1 MAYVPAAEGTYG
13 ADAGVHPS
21 VINLDPSHPSYVS
34 VPDAKFLFTAEFHCA
49 GPDLALTGQNGE
61 RYLIP
66 GYFSAQK
73 QPDLIAPNG
82 ATLPSDLV
90 HLLAGSVA
98 PGQYAQT
105 QPSAPP
111 EAIGKVE
118 KVVGSVTI
126 IRNGVSVTVS
136 VGDAVYKTDVV
147 QTGAN
152 SSVGI
157 GFPDGTALQIVAN
170 SRMALNDYSY
180 DPHGTSNV
188 ALFSLVEGTFAFVA
202 GKVAHTG
209 HMQIATP
216 AATMGI
222 RGTTGYVQEAASIT
236 ANAGNVSYSFVVV
249 DDYASTNHGQ
259 YDLIDQ
265 SGNVLATV
273 SQTEYITFVTPQ
285 GVGLPPLVSTQPMSN
300 SQVAFGQQL
309 IQQVFQTLN
318 LVNNPNAQT
327 NGANGSSTPPEQL
340 IVPLLP
346 QLIHDQ
352 GTTPLDLNNGGTG
365 STGSTGTVTVD
376 IITPPPIITSNVII
390 WSSPS
395 SGTFQTAPDWNT
407 GTVPAS
413 TDTVEI
419 NNPSV
424 VVTIDQVETIN
435 NLVLVPGVVVDIVN
449 DAQGDGFLTILGGLN
464 DGGLIEV
471 GSLGA
476 DPKLEII
483 GATTVANGAQIE
495 SNGSDAPVDFQNNQ
509 VVNAGI
515 IDATNGGTVSFEFV
529 TVLNQ
534 PGGAVG
540 QGSVIAQFGGTVTL
554 DHSIV
559 NNLDGG
565 FNDGSLTASGSNS
578 TVFLYDGTTVLGG
591 SLSAING
598 GLIVV
603 ANGAGETESNV
614 TFDGSQSSGGSALP
628 VTIVGEVL
636 IDGGTSLT
644 LLGNIVNEGTI
655 NVDTTTLGADLV
667 IDGKVTLSAGGAV
680 TLTGDGDQ
688 ITGAT
693 GGGTLDNIDNTI
705 SGAGDIVGTATNPL
719 ALENQVDGV
728 IEANIVDAVLDID
741 TGTNGIV
748 NAGLIEAD
756 GGTLIIESTT
766 VTNIG
771 SISVTSNSMLT
782 LENDQ
787 ITDTGGSITVDNG
800 GTLTVDPAT
809 INGGT
814 VTNDGGGTLSLTGGD
829 TIENGTLGNAGAL
842 NVSGAGNAIENETGF
857 TNTGSITVTSGGV
870 LAFESDQITN
880 GGGSITV
887 DSGGTLTLDP
897 TTINGGTVTNDSGGT
912 LSLTGGDTIENG
924 TLGNAGALNVS
935 GAGNAIE
942 NESGFTNTGSITIT
956 SGGVLTFESD
966 QITNGGG
973 TVTVASGGTLT
984 LDPTTINGGTVI
996 NDSGGTLSL
1005 TGGDT
1010 IESGMLGNAGAIN
1023 VSGTGNAIEN
1033 ESGFTNTG
1041 SITITSGGVL
1051 TFESDQITN
1060 TGGSITVDNG
1070 GTLAVDPTTI
1080 NGGTVTND
1088 SGGTLSLTGGDT
1100 IENGTLDNA
1109 GALNV
1114 SGTGNAI
1121 ENETGFTN
1129 TGSITITSGGV
1140 LALTDDHVSGDGQIV
1155 VDSGATLI
1163 LTDAQISG
1171 AELINEGGTIEVF
1184 GDTTINTI
1192 QSLLIGQTI
1201 VESGQVLNL
1210 ENELVLGSVT
1220 VDGSSGSTPAGVLNL
1235 EGDDT
1240 INNNTIYDGTTYNG
1254 PLTNSGRINVTGT
1267 NNVIEN
1273 DDGTAPGGANVFTN
1287 AGTIEVASGGVLTL
1301 DNDQVTNAGGT
1312 IAVDGGGTLT
1322 LDPTTISGGT
1332 VTVDGLLNAAGIDAI
1347 DRAAITVAST
1357 GTLEATSGTLTIDPG
1372 SIDNSGLLEANGGA
1386 LTIESTP
1393 VTNTG
1398 TLEATDHSTLTLSA
1412 DSITN
1417 TGGTVQADAGSV
1429 IDLAGSTVTS
1439 GTVTVDGTLDSTGTS
1454 AINGAAITVA
1464 STGTLEATS
1473 GTLTI
1478 DPGSIDNSGLL
1489 EANGGAL
1496 TIESTPVTN
1505 TGTLEATDHS
1515 TLTLSDDS
1523 VTNTGGTVQADA
1535 GSVIDLAGS
1544 TITSGTVAVDGTLDS
1559 TGTSSISD
1567 AGVVNVGTL
1576 EATSGTLTLSDDSV
1590 TNTGGTVQADAESV
1604 IDLAGSTVT
1613 SGTVTV
1619 DGTLDSTG
1627 TSAINGAAITVAS
1640 TGTLEATSG
1649 TLTIDPGS
1657 IDNSGLLEANGG
1669 ALTIESTPV
1678 TNTGTLKATG
1688 DSTLTLSDDSVTNTG
1703 GTVQADAGSVIDLAG
1718 STITSGTLTVDG
1730 TLDSTGTSSIS
1741 DASVVNVGTLEAT
1754 SETLT
1759 IDPGS
1764 IDNRGLVEANGG
1776 ALTIDATPVINSGT
1790 LEASN
1795 GGTLTLLGTTVTNTP
1810 GYTPQGTPS
1819 PAAYTFVGTG
1829 ADVVATFVGGSAGD
1843 TSVLEM
1849 SVNGGPYILSTI
1861 NNQSSGIGETYDFG
1875 FVAAGTVITFAIL
1888 NEDTGSTLSSNAA
1901 LNADG
1906 DQHVWAF
1913 NYTQGTLGFTNIDSG
1928 LALNFKDVLAAQG
1941 SDWDYN
1947 DFQVVVTGAVNQTPL
1962 PSSATVEV
1970 AGGSLLNLE
1979 GSSIT
1984 AGTVEGHPSAFS
1996 SGTVDVYGTLNS
2008 TGTSSI
2014 SDDSIFNTGTL
2025 EATSGTLTIDPGSI
2039 DNSGLLEANGGAL
2052 TIESTPV
2059 TNTGTLEATDHSTL
2073 TLSADSI
2080 TNTGGTV
2087 QADAGSVI
2095 DLAGS
2100 TVTSGTVTV
2109 DGTLDSTGTSAIN
2122 GAAITVA
2129 STGTLEATSGTLTID
2144 PGSIDNSG
2152 LLEANGGALT
2162 IESTPVTNTGTL
2174 EATDHSTLTLSADS
2188 ITNTGGTVQADAGS
2202 VIDLAGSTIT
2212 SGTVTVDGTL
2222 DSTGTSAINGAA
2234 ITVASTGTLEA
2245 TSGTLTIDPGSINNS
2260 GLLLATDDSTLV
2272 LDDNVTNSV
2281 PSGTV
2286 QVDVGSTLDLENAT
2300 ISGGIVSIGGLLNS
2314 VGTSSLTD
2322 TAITNVGTIEST
2334 SGKLIIDPGSIDN
2347 SGFLDAKGAALEIDS
2362 PLNNSGTLEATN
2374 GGALVVDSGVSVNN
2388 SGGTIYVGLGST
2400 VDIAGSISGGSAVI
2414 DGGTLTYGGNS
2425 NVATVIDGLGT
2436 LVLDSNHFAG
2446 TLYFEYGD
2454 VVDLA
2459 AIAYQ
2464 AGGPNRTELSYNSHT
2479 DTLTVGDGSG
2489 GPSITLQL
2497 VGNYQGSNFALSQD
2511 GTGTALT
2518 LRSGEGSEPPSL
2530 SLGSTTATVN
2540 EGGTVVLPSIKVT
2553 PVDSDDV
2560 ITVTITG
2567 LPSGATITD
2576 SADSTVFSGSRITL
2590 TGAEVGSKLTLHDG
2604 SNAGNFAL
2612 TVMANNT
2619 TDDGTGG
2626 EEGSSAPQTIA
2637 VAVNTSVGP
2646 AGVAGSAINLG
2657 LANQSMATGGPVTVT
2672 VSGLPSD
2679 WQLNDGTNLGNG
2691 SWTLQA
2697 DDLTTLMV
2705 LTAATYL
2712 GGVQLNVTESWTNA
2726 DGSVG
2731 LASFADN
2738 VETYAPGSPIFA
2750 WSGNDTLT
2758 GAGGNQ
2764 EFVFAQPIAS
2774 DTVYNFNPA
2783 SDKIDLVGFE
2793 NLTGFAAL
2801 QDHIVN
2807 DGNGDAVITLGPG
2820 ETISLHGVNAASLT
2834 AADFVFDQTPL
2845 VNNAGTITVD
2855 DGATL
2860 PLSGIVD
2867 NSGTI
2872 ALDGTGHAT
2881 ELQILGDGITL
2892 EGGGQITLSDS
2903 PDNAIVGTA
2912 LTTVLTNVD
2921 NNISGVGQIGS
2932 GNGNLTLINEAH
2944 GTIAADIAGGVLS
2957 IDTGQ
2962 AVVNDGLL
2970 EATNGGSLQIHD
2982 AVSGNGHALIE
2993 GGTMTFDA
3001 AANVNVTFDNG
3012 TGAPAYG
3019 ELVLGD
3025 ASAFSGQIS
3034 GFTGT
3039 APDAA
3044 HSDVIDITTIDYDS
3058 ASFSENYKASNGLLT
3073 VSDGTTVANFTL
3085 SDFSATLSFASDGK
3099 GGTLITDPP
3108 VTPQNNPTGAAPV
3121 SIGGPGNDSFVFAP
3135 QTNAG
3140 TISNGHSQQDAIDLD
3155 QLGNAHAVQEL
3166 QSLVSADAHIGSIDL
3181 AHHDGGVFVGIT
3193 DNQLHALLQSGVHL
3207 H

>member
-495 SNGSDAPVDFQNNQ
+495 LNGSDAPVDFQNNQ

-935 GAGNAIE
+935 GVGNAIE
-942 NESGFTNTGSITIT
+942 NETGFTNTGSITVT
-956 SGGVLTFESD
+956 SGGVLAFESD

-973 TVTVASGGTLT
+973 SITVDSGGALT
-984 LDPTTINGGTVI
+984 LDPTTII
-996 NDSGGTLSL
+996 
-1005 TGGDT
+1005 
-1010 IESGMLGNAGAIN
+1010 
-1023 VSGTGNAIEN
+1023 
-1033 ESGFTNTG
+1033 
-1041 SITITSGGVL
+1041 
-1051 TFESDQITN
+1051 
-1060 TGGSITVDNG
+1060 
-1070 GTLAVDPTTI
+1070 
-1080 NGGTVTND
+1080 GGTVTND

-1100 IENGTLDNA
+1100 IENGTLGNA

-1114 SGTGNAI
+1114 SGAGNAI

-1129 TGSITITSGGV
+1129 TGSITVTSGGV
-1140 LALTDDHVSGDGQIV
+1140 LALTDDYVGGDGKII

-1163 LTDAQISG
+1163 LTDTQISG

-1192 QSLLIGQTI
+1192 QSLLMGQTI

-1240 INNNTIYDGTTYNG
+1240 INNNTVYDGTTYNG
-1254 PLTNSGRINVTGT
+1254 PLTNSGRINISGT

-1287 AGTIEVASGGVLTL
+1287 AGTMEVASGGVLAL
-1301 DNDQVTNAGGT
+1301 DNDQVTNASGAIT
-1312 IAVDGGGTLT
+1312 VDDGGTLT
-1322 LDPTTISGGT
+1322 LDPTTITGGT
-1332 VTVDGLLNAAGIDAI
+1332 VAVDGLLNATGIDTI
-1347 DRAAITVAST
+1347 NGAAITVAST

-1439 GTVTVDGTLDSTGTS
+1439 GTVTVDGTLG
-1454 AINGAAITVA
+1454 
-1464 STGTLEATS
+1464 
-1473 GTLTI
+1473 
-1478 DPGSIDNSGLL
+1478 
-1489 EANGGAL
+1489 
-1496 TIESTPVTN
+1496 
-1505 TGTLEATDHS
+1505 
-1515 TLTLSDDS
+1515 
-1523 VTNTGGTVQADA
+1523 
-1535 GSVIDLAGS
+1535 
-1544 TITSGTVAVDGTLDS
+1544 
-1559 TGTSSISD
+1559 
-1567 AGVVNVGTL
+1567 
-1576 EATSGTLTLSDDSV
+1576 
-1590 TNTGGTVQADAESV
+1590 
-1604 IDLAGSTVT
+1604 
-1613 SGTVTV
+1613 
-1619 DGTLDSTG
+1619 
-1627 TSAINGAAITVAS
+1627 
-1640 TGTLEATSG
+1640 
-1649 TLTIDPGS
+1649 
-1657 IDNSGLLEANGG
+1657 
-1669 ALTIESTPV
+1669 
-1678 TNTGTLKATG
+1678 
-1688 DSTLTLSDDSVTNTG
+1688 
-1703 GTVQADAGSVIDLAG
+1703 
-1718 STITSGTLTVDG
+1718 
-1730 TLDSTGTSSIS
+1730 
-1741 DASVVNVGTLEAT
+1741 
-1754 SETLT
+1754 
-1759 IDPGS
+1759 
-1764 IDNRGLVEANGG
+1764 
-1776 ALTIDATPVINSGT
+1776 
-1790 LEASN
+1790 
-1795 GGTLTLLGTTVTNTP
+1795 
-1810 GYTPQGTPS
+1810 
-1819 PAAYTFVGTG
+1819 
-1829 ADVVATFVGGSAGD
+1829 
-1843 TSVLEM
+1843 
-1849 SVNGGPYILSTI
+1849 
-1861 NNQSSGIGETYDFG
+1861 
-1875 FVAAGTVITFAIL
+1875 
-1888 NEDTGSTLSSNAA
+1888 
-1901 LNADG
+1901 
-1906 DQHVWAF
+1906 
-1913 NYTQGTLGFTNIDSG
+1913 
-1928 LALNFKDVLAAQG
+1928 
-1941 SDWDYN
+1941 
-1947 DFQVVVTGAVNQTPL
+1947 
-1962 PSSATVEV
+1962 
-1970 AGGSLLNLE
+1970 
-1979 GSSIT
+1979 
-1984 AGTVEGHPSAFS
+1984 
-1996 SGTVDVYGTLNS
+1996 
-2008 TGTSSI
+2008 
-2014 SDDSIFNTGTL
+2014 
-2025 EATSGTLTIDPGSI
+2025 
-2039 DNSGLLEANGGAL
+2039 
-2052 TIESTPV
+2052 
-2059 TNTGTLEATDHSTL
+2059 
-2073 TLSADSI
+2073 
-2080 TNTGGTV
+2080 
-2087 QADAGSVI
+2087 
-2095 DLAGS
+2095 
-2100 TVTSGTVTV
+2100 
-2109 DGTLDSTGTSAIN
+2109 STGTSAIN

-2202 VIDLAGSTIT
+2202 VIDLAGSTVT

-2222 DSTGTSAINGAA
+2222 GSTGTSAINGAA

-2245 TSGTLTIDPGSINNS
+2245 TSGTLTIDPGSIDNS
-2260 GLLLATDDSTLV
+2260 GLLEANGGALTIKSTPVTNTGTLEATDHSTLTLSADSITNTGGTV
-2272 LDDNVTNSV
+2272 QADAGSVIDLAGSTVT
-2281 PSGTV
+2281 SGTV
-2286 QVDVGSTLDLENAT
+2286 TVDGTLGST
-2300 ISGGIVSIGGLLNS
+2300 
-2314 VGTSSLTD
+2314 GTSAINGA
-2322 TAITNVGTIEST
+2322 AITVASTGTLEAT
-2334 SGKLIIDPGSIDN
+2334 SGTLTIDPGSIDN
-2347 SGFLDAKGAALEIDS
+2347 SGLLEANGGALTIES
-2362 PLNNSGTLEATN
+2362 TPVTNTGTLEATDHSTLTLSADSVTDTGGTVQADAGSVIDLAGSTVTSGTVTVDGTLGSTGTSAINGAAITVASTGTLEATSGTLTIDPGSIDNSGLLEAN
-2374 GGALVVDSGVSVNN
+2374 GGALTIESTPVTNTGTLEATDHSTLTLSADSVTNTGGTVQADAGSVIDLAGSTITSGAVDVYGNLNSTGTSSINGAGITNIGTVKSSSGTLTIDPGSVNN
-2388 SGGTIYVGLGST
+2388 SDLLE
-2400 VDIAGSISGGSAVI
+2400 AN
-2414 DGGTLTYGGNS
+2414 GGTLTIDATPVINTGTLKATDDSTLMLSGNTMTDAPGYYPVGTPNPAVYTFVGTGADVVATFTGNTSAYDTDILEMSVNGGPYVKSTLNNQSSGAGAVYDFGAVAAGSILTFAILNENTGATLSSSAALNADNDQHVWAFNYAQGTLGFSNINSGLGLFFEDLLGGNGGDFNYHDFNAVVTGVVDPTQLLPS
-2425 NVATVIDGLGT
+2425 STGGAVQADAGSVID
-2436 LVLDSNHFAG
+2436 
-2446 TLYFEYGD
+2446 
-2454 VVDLA
+2454 LA
-2459 AIAYQ
+2459 
-2464 AGGPNRTELSYNSHT
+2464 
-2479 DTLTVGDGSG
+2479 
-2489 GPSITLQL
+2489 
-2497 VGNYQGSNFALSQD
+2497 
-2511 GTGTALT
+2511 
-2518 LRSGEGSEPPSL
+2518 
-2530 SLGSTTATVN
+2530 GSTITS
-2540 EGGTVVLPSIKVT
+2540 G
-2553 PVDSDDV
+2553 
-2560 ITVTITG
+2560 TVTI
-2567 LPSGATITD
+2567 
-2576 SADSTVFSGSRITL
+2576 
-2590 TGAEVGSKLTLHDG
+2590 
-2604 SNAGNFAL
+2604 
-2612 TVMANNT
+2612 
-2619 TDDGTGG
+2619 DGTLNSTG
-2626 EEGSSAPQTIA
+2626 T
-2637 VAVNTSVGP
+2637 
-2646 AGVAGSAINLG
+2646 SAIN
-2657 LANQSMATGGPVTVT
+2657 
-2672 VSGLPSD
+2672 
-2679 WQLNDGTNLGNG
+2679 
-2691 SWTLQA
+2691 
-2697 DDLTTLMV
+2697 
-2705 LTAATYL
+2705 
-2712 GGVQLNVTESWTNA
+2712 
-2726 DGSVG
+2726 
-2731 LASFADN
+2731 
-2738 VETYAPGSPIFA
+2738 
-2750 WSGNDTLT
+2750 
-2758 GAGGNQ
+2758 
-2764 EFVFAQPIAS
+2764 
-2774 DTVYNFNPA
+2774 
-2783 SDKIDLVGFE
+2783 
-2793 NLTGFAAL
+2793 
-2801 QDHIVN
+2801 
-2807 DGNGDAVITLGPG
+2807 
-2820 ETISLHGVNAASLT
+2820 
-2834 AADFVFDQTPL
+2834 
-2845 VNNAGTITVD
+2845 
-2855 DGATL
+2855 
-2860 PLSGIVD
+2860 
-2867 NSGTI
+2867 
-2872 ALDGTGHAT
+2872 
-2881 ELQILGDGITL
+2881 
-2892 EGGGQITLSDS
+2892 
-2903 PDNAIVGTA
+2903 
-2912 LTTVLTNVD
+2912 
-2921 NNISGVGQIGS
+2921 
-2932 GNGNLTLINEAH
+2932 
-2944 GTIAADIAGGVLS
+2944 
-2957 IDTGQ
+2957 
-2962 AVVNDGLL
+2962 
-2970 EATNGGSLQIHD
+2970 
-2982 AVSGNGHALIE
+2982 
-2993 GGTMTFDA
+2993 
-3001 AANVNVTFDNG
+3001 
-3012 TGAPAYG
+3012 GAP
-3019 ELVLGD
+3019 
-3025 ASAFSGQIS
+3025 SPSP
-3034 GFTGT
+3034 
-3039 APDAA
+3039 APARLRR
-3044 HSDVIDITTIDYDS
+3044 H
-3058 ASFSENYKASNGLLT
+3058 
-3073 VSDGTTVANFTL
+3073 
-3085 SDFSATLSFASDGK
+3085 
-3099 GGTLITDPP
+3099 
-3108 VTPQNNPTGAAPV
+3108 
-3121 SIGGPGNDSFVFAP
+3121 PGR
-3135 QTNAG
+3135 
-3140 TISNGHSQQDAIDLD
+3140 
-3155 QLGNAHAVQEL
+3155 
-3166 QSLVSADAHIGSIDL
+3166 
-3181 AHHDGGVFVGIT
+3181 
-3193 DNQLHALLQSGVHL
+3193 
-3207 H
+3207 